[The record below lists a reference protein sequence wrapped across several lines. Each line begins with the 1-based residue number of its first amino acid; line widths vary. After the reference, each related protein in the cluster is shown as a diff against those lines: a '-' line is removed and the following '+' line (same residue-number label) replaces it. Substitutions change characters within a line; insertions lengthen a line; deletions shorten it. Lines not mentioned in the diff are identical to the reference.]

1 VAVAISINLSR
12 ILEFP
17 HLPARAGAALVPLAS
32 VLVVALLGLVPAQ
45 PVATFGLEILA
56 VGLLM
61 WLSALAVAFRVRTQ
75 TERVPPWRSWAN
87 LALSHAQS
95 LAFVVAGVLLAT
107 HNSAGAYWLAP
118 GVVLSL
124 IGGLASTWVLL
135 VEIVR

>member
-1 VAVAISINLSR
+1 MTGWEAFLQSSAGASATLIGLVVVAISINLSR

-45 PVATFGLEILA
+45 P
-56 VGLLM
+56 
-61 WLSALAVAFRVRTQ
+61 
-75 TERVPPWRSWAN
+75 ERVPPWRSWAN